1 MYVVVSGFA
10 PPVSVHP
17 ALRIVRSRIAVVM
30 MMVVLVDCMVFSLC
44 CEYLRIVVYKF
55 RLSRSFLLNSK

>member
-17 ALRIVRSRIAVVM
+17 AVRIVRIRTAVVM
-30 MMVVLVDCMVFSLC
+30 MMVVLVDCIKIKLWW
-44 CEYLRIVVYKF
+44 EYLRIVVSDRHENAK
-55 RLSRSFLLNSK
+55 K